1 MKILNLMFFIFV
13 IFIFPKYSYLNEISI
28 IYTVDNV
35 PVTSNEIKNEIS
47 YLKIVNKN
55 LNNLEDEAL
64 VVYASK
70 SILKEKIKELEV
82 SKFYKFGMNDNI
94 VEQNV
99 NSLIFSKGFNN
110 MDDFKIILA
119 EGGLNIDY
127 LKRKVEIELL
137 WNNLIFE
144 KYVNKLSIDK
154 KKIEKNL
161 KIKIENENKQ
171 IEEYN
176 LSEILFVPESSG
188 SENEEINKIIESIKD
203 IGFENAA
210 ITYSLSNTAGSGGN
224 IGWLKE
230 TQLSKN
236 ILEKIKDL
244 DIGQVSEVINAP
256 TGKLILYLKDKRKVK
271 EKISFE
277 EELKKVLAS
286 EKNKQLNQ
294 FSAIYFKKVE
304 LNTAIN
310 EK

>member
-1 MKILNLMFFIFV
+1 MFFIFV

-82 SKFYKFGMNDNI
+82 SKFYKFGMNENI

-110 MDDFKIILA
+110 MDDFKKILA
-119 EGGLNIDY
+119 DGGLNIDY

-144 KYVNKLSIDK
+144 KYINKLSIDK

-161 KIKIENENKQ
+161 KLKIENENKQ

-188 SENEEINKIIESIKD
+188 SENEEINKIIKSIKD

-236 ILEKIKDL
+236 ILEKIKNL

>member
-1 MKILNLMFFIFV
+1 MFFIFV

-35 PVTSNEIKNEIS
+35 PVTSNEIENEIS

-144 KYVNKLSIDK
+144 KYINKLSIDK

-161 KIKIENENKQ
+161 KLKIENENKQ

>member
-35 PVTSNEIKNEIS
+35 PVTSNEIENEIS

-144 KYVNKLSIDK
+144 KYINKLSIDK
-154 KKIEKNL
+154 KKN
-161 KIKIENENKQ
+161 
-171 IEEYN
+171 
-176 LSEILFVPESSG
+176 
-188 SENEEINKIIESIKD
+188 
-203 IGFENAA
+203 
-210 ITYSLSNTAGSGGN
+210 
-224 IGWLKE
+224 
-230 TQLSKN
+230 
-236 ILEKIKDL
+236 
-244 DIGQVSEVINAP
+244 
-256 TGKLILYLKDKRKVK
+256 
-271 EKISFE
+271 
-277 EELKKVLAS
+277 
-286 EKNKQLNQ
+286 
-294 FSAIYFKKVE
+294 
-304 LNTAIN
+304 
-310 EK
+310 

>member
-1 MKILNLMFFIFV
+1 MFFIFV

-82 SKFYKFGMNDNI
+82 SKFYKFGMNENI

-110 MDDFKIILA
+110 MDDFKKILA

-144 KYVNKLSIDK
+144 KYINKLSIDK

-161 KIKIENENKQ
+161 KLKIENENKQ

>member
-161 KIKIENENKQ
+161 KLKIENENKQ

>member
-1 MKILNLMFFIFV
+1 MKILNLIFFIFV

-82 SKFYKFGMNDNI
+82 SKFYKFGMNENI

-110 MDDFKIILA
+110 MDDFKKILA
-119 EGGLNIDY
+119 DGGLNIDY

-144 KYVNKLSIDK
+144 KYINKLSIDK

-161 KIKIENENKQ
+161 KLKIENENKQ

-210 ITYSLSNTAGSGGN
+210 ITYSLSNTASSGGN

>member
-1 MKILNLMFFIFV
+1 MFFIFV

-35 PVTSNEIKNEIS
+35 PVTSNEIENEIS

-144 KYVNKLSIDK
+144 KYINKLSIDK

-161 KIKIENENKQ
+161 KLKIENENKQ

-256 TGKLILYLKDKRKVK
+256 TGKLILYLKDKRKVQ

>member
-1 MKILNLMFFIFV
+1 M
-13 IFIFPKYSYLNEISI
+13 NE
-28 IYTVDNV
+28 
-35 PVTSNEIKNEIS
+35 
-47 YLKIVNKN
+47 
-55 LNNLEDEAL
+55 
-64 VVYASK
+64 
-70 SILKEKIKELEV
+70 
-82 SKFYKFGMNDNI
+82 NI

-110 MDDFKIILA
+110 MDDFKKILA
-119 EGGLNIDY
+119 DGGLNIDY

-144 KYVNKLSIDK
+144 KYINKLSIDK

-161 KIKIENENKQ
+161 KLKIENENKQ

-188 SENEEINKIIESIKD
+188 SENEEINKIIKSIKD

-236 ILEKIKDL
+236 ILEKIKNL